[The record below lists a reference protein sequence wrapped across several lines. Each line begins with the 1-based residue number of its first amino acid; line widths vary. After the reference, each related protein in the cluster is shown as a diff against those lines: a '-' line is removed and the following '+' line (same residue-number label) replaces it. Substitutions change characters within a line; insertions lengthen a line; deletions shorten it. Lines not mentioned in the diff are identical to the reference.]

1 MSYSSTNEL
10 APGTKLK
17 DVAELV
23 TLMRY
28 RYTGA
33 LKSEEVGRISCF
45 TWFEEKDYQSWTG
58 VELGI
63 YDHESKVT
71 VETRTPVARSYF
83 DLEHQNKT
91 IGLIRKHFGG
101 TFTTDEGSGR
111 YLRPSS
117 SPPVPA
123 ASGCHLAFQRFGLNL
138 ITAHVYYMRR
148 DFKGPKPNGPSGIYV
163 LDVTNPWLISNNFLL
178 PFLVAIIEDYWKSTY
193 VALLRYSYK
202 KESVLRAGRLTA
214 EQLAAVS
221 DEKTTV
227 EQVFAETLSF
237 QRVSV
242 SCKHFLALDPKLDFA
257 GVLKKPYRRR
267 KVPLYE
273 SLEEMTELRH
283 DVIHRAQ
290 LSPRVTDEYLIGLV
304 HDLEVAIVRCYRH
317 LTKTYGWVYDK
328 GWAAGCLAP
337 SQPNTAE
344 PIAAGDAPQAAR
356 S

>member
-10 APGTKLK
+10 APGTKFR
-17 DVAELV
+17 DVAELAM
-23 TLMRY
+23 LLGY
-28 RYTGA
+28 CYTGG

-45 TWFEEKDYQSWTG
+45 NWFEEKDYHSWSG

-63 YDHESKVT
+63 YKHESKVT
-71 VETRTPVARSYF
+71 VETSTPVARSYF

-91 IGLIRKHFGG
+91 IRLMRKHFGG
-101 TFTTDEGSGR
+101 TFTTDEGTGR

-117 SPPVPA
+117 GPPIPA
-123 ASGCHLAFQRFGLNL
+123 ASGCHLAFQRFGSNL
-138 ITAHVYYMRR
+138 ITGHVYYTRR
-148 DFKGPKPNGPSGIYV
+148 DFKGPKPKGPSGIYV
-163 LDVTNPWLISNNFLL
+163 IDKTNPWLISNNLLL
-178 PFLVAIIEDYWKSTY
+178 PFLVAIMEDYWKSTY
-193 VALLRYSYK
+193 VALLRYSDK
-202 KESVLRAGRLTA
+202 KESVLRAGRITS

-221 DEKTTV
+221 EGKTTV

-290 LSPRVTDEYLIGLV
+290 LSPRVTDEYLTGLV
-304 HDLEVAIVRCYRH
+304 NDLEVAIIRCYRH

-328 GWAAGCLAP
+328 GWGAGRLAP

-344 PIAAGDAPQAAR
+344 PSAAGDAPQVAR